1 MEAGGGGGG
10 GGGRVRGLRVVLIFV
25 HFSSYGVSGISG
37 ISYRRSA
44 ILAMFDS
51 SLTQK
56 KSKKP
61 VFSIFLQNI
70 GRHAKLFPRKF
81 LISCRFCHMGTQL
94 TIETLF
100 SVKGTNECC
109 AASTKDK

>member
-1 MEAGGGGGG
+1 MEAGGGGGTG
-10 GGGRVRGLRVVLIFV
+10 
-25 HFSSYGVSGISG
+25 SSCCSDFHAFQFLWCLGISG
-37 ISYRRSA
+37 ISYCKSV

-100 SVKGTNECC
+100 SVKGSNECC
-109 AASTKDK
+109 ATSTKDK